1 MGSEKFPTQ
10 EAGGSGLDARQASTV
25 TSHKTMRR
33 SSALH
38 QGQLLKVSQ
47 SHTRQGIPRDPELE
61 RWMQEDP
68 QIQGKIFL
76 SQKKK
81 CRLSHL
87 VSLVGNIHRL
97 LSHSEQRLSAPAVH

>member
-25 TSHKTMRR
+25 TSHETMRL

-47 SHTRQGIPRDPELE
+47 SHIQQGIPRTPELE

-68 QIQGKIFL
+68 KIQGNL
-76 SQKKK
+76 SQKK
-81 CRLSHL
+81 
-87 VSLVGNIHRL
+87 
-97 LSHSEQRLSAPAVH
+97 SAGCTI